1 MASAT
6 VTWLRRLARSRADTP
21 SAFAGRLESLGM
33 GHSAAALLIDT
44 VEAALVALAVVW
56 TGFLLRLILPPCGE
70 TLYFLWVIR
79 AFGAI
84 QFGLRSLL
92 GLVSFLDLG

>member
-1 MASAT
+1 MANAT
-6 VTWLRRLARSRADTP
+6 VTWLRRLARSRADEP
-21 SAFAGRLESLGM
+21 SVFARRLESFGM
-33 GHSAAALLIDT
+33 GHSAAAILVDT
-44 VEAALVALAVVW
+44 VEAALIALAVVW
-56 TGFLLRLILPPCGE
+56 IGFLLQLVLPRCGE

-92 GLVSFLDLG
+92 GLIGFLDLA